1 MNQSSQ
7 TPWNPGSWKAYA
19 TRQQPAYDNPLSVAK
34 VADELATKP
43 PLVSIGEIERLQGA
57 LEDAAAGKRFVL
69 QGGDCA
75 ECFADCT
82 EASLTSKLK
91 VLLQMSLVLT
101 YATRKPTVR
110 IGRIAGQYAKP
121 RSQEFETADGVELP
135 VYRGDL
141 VNSREPV
148 AELRKPEP
156 SRMLDGYHHAAASLN
171 FIRALIE
178 GGFADLHHPEQW
190 DLSFIEGSTH
200 RKAYRQAMDA
210 IVDSIRFMETIGAA
224 HAIETVRRVDYY
236 ASHEALLLPYEE
248 ALTRLADNGLYYNF
262 GAHFLW
268 VGYRTAFPESAH
280 IEYLRGIQNPI
291 GIKIGPGSNED
302 DILTIM
308 DLLDPKHRAGR
319 LTLITRFGETAIEE
333 HLPRIIDRVKQS
345 GHPVVWSCDPMHGNT
360 ETTANGLKTRR
371 LDAIFSE
378 LEQCFAIHER
388 MDSTL
393 GGVHFELTG
402 DPVTECFGPFGDV
415 QESDL
420 MRCYETACDPR
431 LNGAQALEMAF
442 LLARLLR

>member
-1 MNQSSQ
+1 MFAQLNDVPPDFLKWLALAVIALIGGAAGIASIYSSIRRHRVE
-7 TPWNPGSWKAYA
+7 P
-19 TRQQPAYDNPLSVAK
+19 QPLLVK
-34 VADELATKP
+34 GADEH
-43 PLVSIGEIERLQGA
+43 VSKE
-57 LEDAAAGKRFVL
+57 F
-69 QGGDCA
+69 CA
-75 ECFADCT
+75 
-82 EASLTSKLK
+82 
-91 VLLQMSLVLT
+91 
-101 YATRKPTVR
+101 
-110 IGRIAGQYAKP
+110 
-121 RSQEFETADGVELP
+121 
-135 VYRGDL
+135 
-141 VNSREPV
+141 
-148 AELRKPEP
+148 
-156 SRMLDGYHHAAASLN
+156 H
-171 FIRALIE
+171 
-178 GGFADLHHPEQW
+178 LH
-190 DLSFIEGSTH
+190 S
-200 RKAYRQAMDA
+200 
-210 IVDSIRFMETIGAA
+210 
-224 HAIETVRRVDYY
+224 ETVRRVDYY

-402 DPVTECFGPFGDV
+402 DPVTEYFGPFADV

>member
-1 MNQSSQ
+1 MK
-7 TPWNPGSWKAYA
+7 PWNPHSWSGYSLK
-19 TRQQPAYDNPLSVAK
+19 QQPAYENPQAVEKTTEDLSK
-34 VADELATKP
+34 KP
-43 PLVSIGEIERLQGA
+43 PLVSIGEIERLQSA
-57 LEDAAAGKRFVL
+57 LEDAAAGKRFIL

-75 ECFADCT
+75 ECFSDCT

-121 RSQEFETADGVELP
+121 RSQDFETVAGAQIP

-141 VNSREPV
+141 INDREPN
-148 AELRKPEP
+148 AELRKPSP
-156 SRMLDGYHHAAASLN
+156 ARMIDGYHHAAASLN

-190 DLSFIEGSTH
+190 DLSFIESSPH
-200 RKAYRQAMDA
+200 RQAYRQAMDA
-210 IVDSIRFMETIGAA
+210 IVDSIRFMETIGAGQ
-224 HAIETVRRVDYY
+224 AIETVRRVDFYS
-236 ASHEALLLPYEE
+236 AHEALLLPYEE
-248 ALTRLADNGLYYNF
+248 ALTRPADNGLYYNF

-268 VGYRTAFPESAH
+268 AGYRTAFPDSAH
-280 IEYLRGIQNPI
+280 IEFLRGIQNPI
-291 GIKIGPGSNED
+291 GIKIGPATKED
-302 DILTIM
+302 EILAM
-308 DLLDPKHRAGR
+308 LDLLDPLRRPGR
-319 LTLITRFGETAIEE
+319 LTLITRFGEKSIKE
-333 HLPRIIDRVKQS
+333 HLPRIIECVAQS

-360 ETTANGLKTRR
+360 ETISNGLKTRR

-378 LEQCFAIHER
+378 LEQCFAIHEHR
-388 MDSTL
+388 GSTL

-415 QESDL
+415 QESGL
-420 MRCYETACDPR
+420 LRCYETACDPR